1 MVLTATVTVT
11 RKGQTTIPKDL
22 RDKYGIR
29 EGTRLDAIDSGDGV
43 LLRKTVSSID
53 LIGSSKFSYEDLK
66 KRLDAIRREDA

>member
-1 MVLTATVTVT
+1 MDLTTTVTVT

-29 EGTRLDAIDSGDGV
+29 EGTKLDAIDSGDGV
-43 LLRKTVSSID
+43 LLKKSVSSVD
-53 LIGSSKFSYEDLK
+53 LIGSSRFSYEELK

>member
-1 MVLTATVTVT
+1 LDLTTTVTVT

-29 EGTRLDAIDSGDGV
+29 EGTKLDAIDSGDGV
-43 LLRKTVSSID
+43 LLKKSVSSVD
-53 LIGSSKFSYEDLK
+53 LIGSSRFSYEELK